1 MNPDDVVAT
10 SEATAA
16 PAPPVVIAP
25 RVAARPA
32 THPPLLFLDGLRGL
46 AAVFVMLHHARW
58 LLWEGMAEGY
68 SLHPEKYSALGR
80 LMAYASS
87 IFRYGHEAVIFF
99 FVLSGFV
106 IHLSSAKRLCAE
118 GSAARFDGAGYL
130 WRRVRRLYP
139 PLIFAMLLTFALDRF
154 GMALGFPIYSG
165 QTLYPVINGAIQ
177 PDHGVVTALGNLA
190 FLMPAWVPCWGTD
203 GPLWSLHFEWWFYM
217 LYPLLWLL
225 SRRSVALAGATV
237 GTLFAVSLFW
247 PNWPLPGAAAQA
259 VPQIFTALLTWSMG
273 ALLADVVTKRTT
285 LPLAWLAACTP
296 LLLIVPLTRHD
307 HGWTTS
313 TLYGLGFTG
322 LLALCLQ
329 LRARGISLRWL
340 DRLKPLGDMSYTLYI
355 THLPI
360 FVLLSGWLMSRTPE
374 GTLPRHFGW
383 MAAGALLTMVI
394 AYAAHFLVERP
405 FLSRARPRV
414 S

>member
-10 SEATAA
+10 SQAA
-16 PAPPVVIAP
+16 GAPTSPDVIAIAP
-25 RVAARPA
+25 RDVKY
-32 THPPLLFLDGLRGL
+32 PPLLFLDGLRGL
-46 AAVFVMLHHARW
+46 AAAFVMLHHARW

-68 SLHPEKYSALGR
+68 SLHPEKYSMLGKTLAKAL
-80 LMAYASS
+80 SV
-87 IFRYGHEAVIFF
+87 FRYGHEAVIFF

-106 IHLSSAKRLCAE
+106 IHFGYAKKLSVEGAKAH
-118 GSAARFDGAGYL
+118 FDGASYL
-130 WRRVRRLYP
+130 VRRARRLYP
-139 PLIFAMLLTFALDRF
+139 PLIFAMLLTYTLDRI
-154 GMALGFPIYSG
+154 GMSLGYPIYSG

-177 PDHGVVTALGNLA
+177 PHHDALTALGNLA
-190 FLMPAWVPCWGTD
+190 FLMQAWVPCWGTD

-225 SRRSVALAGATV
+225 SRRSVALAGASV
-237 GTLFAVSLFW
+237 GTLFVLSLRW
-247 PNWPLPGAAAQA
+247 PDWPLPGLAAHA
-259 VPQIFTALLTWSMG
+259 VPEIFAALLTWSMG

-285 LPLAWLAACTP
+285 LPLAWLAVFAP
-296 LLLIVPLTRHD
+296 LLLLIPVTRHD
-307 HGWTTS
+307 HGWMTS

-322 LLALCLQ
+322 LLALGLI
-329 LRARGISLRWL
+329 LHARGISLRWL

-374 GTLPRHFGW
+374 GTLPMHFGW

-394 AYAAHFLVERP
+394 AYAAHFLVEKP
-405 FLSRARPRV
+405 FLSRARPRAA
-414 S
+414 